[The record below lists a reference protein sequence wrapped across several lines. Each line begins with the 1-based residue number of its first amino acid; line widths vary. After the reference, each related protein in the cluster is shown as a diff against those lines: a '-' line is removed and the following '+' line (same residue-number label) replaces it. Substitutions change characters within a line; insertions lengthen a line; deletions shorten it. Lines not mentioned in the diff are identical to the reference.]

1 MASKNGHF
9 QIVDMLLKRGANK
22 NDYENKGYT
31 ALYAG
36 TSFFL
41 LNKYIILS
49 YNLILAILNVNV
61 TVVELLLNNKAETYF
76 KFLNIHALHFACLV
90 RNRDKLLK
98 MEEEHKDVYSFAGSN
113 KLHISIGIHLN
124 QDSLISIQL
133 YNNRSTI

>member
-1 MASKNGHF
+1 MSLIKNYIEVLSCLQYSGYMQWYIYKF
-9 QIVDMLLKRGANK
+9 RK
-22 NDYENKGYT
+22 NLDN
-31 ALYAG
+31 A
-36 TSFFL
+36 
-41 LNKYIILS
+41 LS

-124 QDSLISIQL
+124 QVSLISIQL

>member
-41 LNKYIILS
+41 
-49 YNLILAILNVNV
+49 LAILNVNV